1 MLLATSDSA
10 VAKKPRLR
18 LSMRRS
24 SSLSPSSD
32 FHRAMS
38 ACIATSLGIQWWLQP
53 ARYFSHAQAYLSGR
67 SWLTSARALII
78 ALSSTST
85 RAPSRSISP
94 SPLAA
99 LALFTGVLLSTLP
112 SRYGVSPE
120 GAVDGKVWAGHRA
133 RPTRVL
139 LAGLALG
146 VVEGAGLTLGDL
158 ELVLVGGRLGGRRW
172 IGGRRRAR
180 RGRRRGCGD

>member
-32 FHRAMS
+32 FHRAMY
-38 ACIATSLGIQWWLQP
+38 ACIATSLGIQWLLQP
-53 ARYFSHAQAYLSGR
+53 ARYFSHAQVYLSGR

-85 RAPSRSISP
+85 RSASRSISP
-94 SPLAA
+94 SPVPVSTV
-99 LALFTGVLLSTLP
+99 FGVLMRWCFPILGWGLRAGVRRGPSLASFTL
-112 SRYGVSPE
+112 
-120 GAVDGKVWAGHRA
+120 AVVDR
-133 RPTRVL
+133 
-139 LAGLALG
+139 AGLVL
-146 VVEGAGLTLGDL
+146 VDF
-158 ELVLVGGRLGGRRW
+158 ELVLGRGGTRGGT
-172 IGGRRRAR
+172 R
-180 RGRRRGCGD
+180 RGRGARGRRGAR